1 MNTVIDRLQPLTI
14 DDLNKVDAATLDILG
29 NTGMCFESKEARKIF
44 KTNGFKVEGKNVF
57 FTETQIRTA
66 HESVSKKW
74 TLMARDPDK
83 TIEMNIDSYSI
94 GMGGGSPFMINADR
108 TYHAATRKDYLNSLK
123 IAQSLDA
130 IETWRVLVI
139 PNDLPAEN
147 ANMYMM
153 FNQIMH
159 FNKVYALT
167 DETSIDFL
175 KITYGLTEK
184 EMQVQASE
192 GIVYGQITINPITPL
207 VLDKTMCDR
216 AILMAKAG
224 IAMNIAPM
232 PVAGTTAPVTLPSAL
247 ILQNCEILATLVLT
261 QLITPGCPVAYGTM
275 ASNAD
280 MRTMGCVYGSP
291 ESRIL
296 EYAGAQLARFY
307 NMLSRG
313 DVGLTDSMTS
323 DFQAGAEGAFEF
335 INAVRAGINFLPG
348 CGNLGSFLG
357 ASLEKVVLDAEFAG
371 IMKRYLKPMDFT
383 DETMA
388 VEEIKKAGPGGNFV
402 SSPHT
407 FKHFRTEFSIPEI
420 FTRDTYDKWDKGEKL
435 DAKQRANRK
444 VNELIKDYERP
455 AMDQGLE
462 KELNDHVN
470 RSYPVL
476 WTDDP
481 VEPGV

>member
-1 MNTVIDRLQPLTI
+1 MNTVIDRLQPLSKDKI
-14 DDLNKVDAATLDILG
+14 NKIHAATLDILG
-29 NTGMCFESKEARKIF
+29 NTGMRFESEEARGIF
-44 KTNGFKVEGKNVF
+44 KENGFKIEGKNVL
-57 FTETQIRTA
+57 FTEAQLRTA
-66 HESVSKKW
+66 LESVSKKW

-94 GMGGGSPFMINADR
+94 GMGGGSPFMINADS
-108 TYHAATRKDYLNSLK
+108 TYHVATREDYINSLK
-123 IAQSLDA
+123 VAQGLDT

-167 DETSIDFL
+167 DETSIDL
-175 KITYGLTEK
+175 LRITYGLTEK
-184 EMQVQASE
+184 EMQVRASE
-192 GIVYGQITINPITPL
+192 GVVYGQITINPISPL
-207 VLDKTMCDR
+207 VLDQTMCDR
-216 AILMAKAG
+216 AIIMARSG

-232 PVAGTTAPVTLPSAL
+232 PVAGTTAPVTLPSTL
-247 ILQNCEILATLVLT
+247 IIQNCEVLATLTLT

-275 ASNAD
+275 ASHAD
-280 MRTMGCVYGSP
+280 MRTMGCVYGSA

-307 NMLSRG
+307 EMLSRG

-335 INAVRAGINFLPG
+335 VNAVRAGINFLPG

-357 ASLEKVVLDAEFAG
+357 ASLEKVVLDAEFAQM
-371 IMKRYLKPMDFT
+371 MKRYLKPLDFT

-388 VEEIKKAGPGGNFV
+388 VDEIKKAGPGGNFV

-407 FKHFRTEFSIPEI
+407 FKYFRNEFTTPEI
-420 FTRDTYDKWDKGEKL
+420 F
-435 DAKQRANRK
+435 
-444 VNELIKDYERP
+444 RP
-455 AMDQGLE
+455 VQL
-462 KELNDHVN
+462 KN
-470 RSYPVL
+470 
-476 WTDDP
+476 
-481 VEPGV
+481 